1 MPTNIGP
8 KIGLDGEAEF
18 RKQLK
23 NIIEQSKTLDAEMKA
38 VASSFDESTSA
49 QEEAEK
55 TGKILSKQIETQKER
70 VRLLSEMVEKS
81 ADATGEN
88 SDQTLKWKQA
98 LYKAQ
103 TGLNNLE
110 SQTSDTTAEVDDMGE
125 EFEDSGD
132 KALSFGDILK
142 ANVIGDFI
150 VEGIKNLGSAVSEMG
165 KQFVDTFK
173 ETITWADDLAT
184 LSTQTGLSTDKL
196 QELEYMAGLT
206 DTSVDTITGSMRK
219 LTKNMDSARTGTGEA
234 TDAFREL
241 GIRYQTAS
249 GELRDADTVFGE
261 VIDALGRLDDGTE
274 RDALAMA
281 IFGKSAQELNP
292 LIAAG
297 SEQISA
303 FAQEAHEMGYVLG
316 DEAINSMLGVSDSME
331 RINNA
336 GDSMKRN
343 LVSAFAPF
351 VEEVATDVVPTVS
364 DLAGAFGQLV
374 SGNISMGEFV
384 DLILKQAHD
393 LVDGLKAN
401 LPEIL
406 EQGREMINNLTAG
419 VNELLP
425 ELIPMSLEIVM
436 TVVNALLDN
445 LPSIVETG
453 SVILLE
459 LVKGIG
465 NALPDLIPTVV
476 DCILTIVDTLT
487 KPDMIGLVIDAA
499 IAVMEGLITG
509 IVSAIPSLIERV
521 PEIIIQ
527 FVGAILENLPKL
539 LESGVKMIGEIVAG
553 IVKAVPQIV
562 KAVGNLVVE
571 IKNALFGNGG
581 AKFKQWGQDMIN
593 GFVSGIKSM
602 INKVKDAARSVANTV
617 SSWLHF
623 SRPDVGPLR
632 DYEKW
637 MPDMINGMVDGI
649 KRNQGR
655 LDSALMGMATG
666 MSESVGFG
674 GRGGS
679 VTNMGGVNITVN
691 AAAGQSEQAIA
702 DAVMERMQRVYEG
715 RVSTWA

>member
-1 MPTNIGP
+1 MATNIGP

-110 SQTSDTTAEVDDMGE
+110 SQTSDTTAEVDGMGE
-125 EFEDSGD
+125 EFEDSGE

-219 LTKNMDSARTGTGEA
+219 LTKNMDSARSETGEA
-234 TDAFREL
+234 AEAFKTL
-241 GIRYQTAS
+241 GVNYTNAN
-249 GELRDADTVFGE
+249 GELRNADEVFND
-261 VIDALGRLDDGTE
+261 VIDALGRMDDGAE

-281 IFGKSAQELNP
+281 VFGRSAQELNP

-316 DEAINSMLGVSDSME
+316 EEAISSMTGVSDSMD

-384 DLILKQAHD
+384 DLILQQAHD

-406 EQGREMINNLTAG
+406 EQGKAMINNLTAG

-425 ELIPMSLEIVM
+425 ELIPMALEIVS
-436 TVVNALLDN
+436 TVVRSLLDN
-445 LPSIVETG
+445 LPSVVETG

-459 LVKGIG
+459 LVRGIG
-465 NALPDLIPTVV
+465 NALPDLIPQVV

-499 IAVMEGLITG
+499 IAIMEGLITG

-521 PEIIIQ
+521 PDIIIQ
-527 FVGAILENLPKL
+527 FVGAILSNLPKL
-539 LESGVKMIGEIVAG
+539 LESGISMIGELVAG
-553 IVKAVPQIV
+553 IMKALPKVGKAVV
-562 KAVGNLVVE
+562 DLYETMRK
-571 IKNALFGNGG
+571 ALFGNGG
-581 AKFKQWGQDMIN
+581 EKFKKWGSDMIN